1 MHIRREDIVQAIE
14 DLRTAKNEYEMSKS
28 DILKI
33 ITEVNTNNSIG
44 GAVSIELLKSLEK
57 AQPTLDA
64 TSRRFDDTVQ
74 MMKNELNRYDNVTE
88 ETQALFNQNTLN

>member
-14 DLRTAKNEYEMSKS
+14 DLRVAKNEYETSKS

-57 AQPTLDA
+57 ARPILDN
-64 TSRRFDDTVQ
+64 TSRRFDETVQ
-74 MMKNELNRYDNVTE
+74 MMSNELNRYDGVTE
-88 ETQALFNQNTLN
+88 DTQAVINRNSLD